1 MGAFVLGM
9 DEARGT
15 HFVAVEADL
24 PLSPV
29 ASSAVRDA
37 RQGFGGRGSAAQGE
51 VLEIAPRLV
60 EDILVGTGA
69 GEMDEDSADG
79 DF

>member
-1 MGAFVLGM
+1 M
-9 DEARGT
+9 
-15 HFVAVEADL
+15 
-24 PLSPV
+24 

-69 GEMDEDSADG
+69 GEMDEDSADR
-79 DF
+79 DFQLRANLEELEPDGAAGGLGKAGAL